1 MLALCVCLV
10 DTNIPPQESDTM
22 LITALRQMQRPH
34 IVVGTKS
41 DRLGGNQ
48 LAKSLAALRK
58 AHGEERILAVSSK
71 SENGVKA
78 LWPEILSV
86 IQG

>member
-1 MLALCVCLV
+1 L
-10 DTNIPPQESDTM
+10 

-34 IVVGTKS
+34 LVVGTKS

-48 LAKSLAALRK
+48 LTKSLAALKK
-58 AHGEERILAVSSK
+58 AHGESVILPVSSK
-71 SENGVKA
+71 TEGGVKA

-86 IQG
+86 MVD

>member
-1 MLALCVCLV
+1 V
-10 DTNIPPQESDTM
+10 DTNIPPQESDT
-22 LITALRQMQRPH
+22 LLLTALRAMQRPH

-48 LAKSLAALRK
+48 LSRSLAALRK
-58 AHGEERILAVSSK
+58 AHGEDQILPVSSK
-71 SENGVKA
+71 TEGGVKG

-86 IQG
+86 MG

>member
-1 MLALCVCLV
+1 V
-10 DTNIPPQESDTM
+10 DTNIPPLESDTM

-48 LAKSLAALRK
+48 LAKSLAALKK

-71 SENGVKA
+71 GENGVKA
-78 LWPEILSV
+78 LWPEIMGVL
-86 IQG
+86 